1 MPESRQMRCGACG
14 KSAVELYMNEEK
26 QVTAKCLNCNS
37 ETLLTI
43 RQPEISF
50 EFGEKSDGILC
61 LF

>member
-1 MPESRQMRCGACG
+1 MDDARKMRCGACG
-14 KSAVELYMNEEK
+14 KSAVELYMSEEK
-26 QVTAKCLNCNS
+26 QVKAKCLGCSS